1 MTKIVKIIRIEKNMI
16 LAGCDKSACEGCK
29 SSVFCRGQNSEFEVL
44 NPHDLKLEA
53 GDDVIISM
61 PAGRTVFASA
71 MSLAFPLLCFF
82 LGLVGA
88 GFIFPGREIKQLIAA
103 IITLAAG
110 FLISA
115 LYFRLT
121 KGKYIPAV
129 EAKAED
135 K

>member
-1 MTKIVKIIRIEKNMI
+1 MTKVVKIIRIEKTRI
-16 LAGCDKSACEGCK
+16 IAGCDKSACEGCK

-88 GFIFPGREIKQLIAA
+88 GFIFPGKEIKQLIAA
-103 IITLAAG
+103 IVTLAAG

-121 KGKYIPAV
+121 NGKYIPAV
-129 EAKAED
+129 EAKVAEQ
-135 K
+135 